1 MSIKLVKWWE
11 LIIFVPDADNLVF
24 FLDLMKIAAFNHM
37 INSGSR
43 KLTLVDFYAEWC
55 GPCQTVSPIV
65 QQVARELSH
74 KINLVKVNVDK
85 SRPVAEKFNI
95 KSIPTLLLMDG
106 NKIIW
111 KKTGYV
117 TKKELKAKL
126 SNN

>member
-1 MSIKLVKWWE
+1 
-11 LIIFVPDADNLVF
+11 
-24 FLDLMKIAAFNHM
+24 MKIAAFNHM
-37 INSGSR
+37 INSGSQ
-43 KLTLVDFYAEWC
+43 KLTLVDFYADWC

-126 SNN
+126 STN